1 MTQVRVTPINIG
13 SSKAAGQGANSVA
26 IGDLAGQVT
35 QGTLSVAIGPEAGKT
50 TQGDVSI
57 AIGYQAGLTN
67 QGDNAIAIGGVSGD
81 INQGTLAIA
90 LGNGAGNT
98 SQATEAIA
106 IGHNAGNVSQGTNA
120 IAIGQL
126 AGETSQAANSIVLN
140 ASGSALDAADAG
152 FYVSSVRTAAG
163 TTPIAMAF
171 DTDNNEIIAW
181 SGSPSPT
188 TATVVTSNATPT
200 TLYSATLGAG
210 EVVTISGSINAAK
223 SDYTD
228 TTGGTFTVTARST
241 DGTTAIL
248 AGTPYSVV
256 NATST
261 ATFSAVVTGAD
272 LIVQVTG
279 IAATTYNWF
288 MNATVQSN

>member
-13 SSKAAGQGANSVA
+13 SIKAAGQGANSVA
-26 IGDLAGQVT
+26 IGDNAGVVSQD
-35 QGTLSVAIGPEAGKT
+35 TLSVAIGPQAGQT
-50 TQGDVSI
+50 NQGAVSM
-57 AIGYQAGLTN
+57 ALGYQAGNSN
-67 QGDNAIAIGGVSGD
+67 QADNAIAIGGVSGFS
-81 INQGTLAIA
+81 NQSLYAIA
-90 LGNGAGNT
+90 IGNGSGNT
-98 SQATEAIA
+98 SQGQDGVA
-106 IGHNAGNVSQGTNA
+106 IGRSAGNISQGANA